1 VGRPV
6 GKADTSGEVVVERL
20 ESRVAVVTGAASG
33 LGRALASELA
43 AAGCRLVV
51 ADVEES
57 ALAECAEQL
66 SHLGTDCVPVVT
78 DVADAESVRL
88 LADTAVERFDVVHV
102 LCNSA
107 GVSARRPITGMALE
121 DWRWVIDVDLWG
133 VIHGVHHFLPILLDQ
148 DEAHIVNVASMAGLL
163 AFPMGAP
170 YNAAKAA
177 VVSLSE
183 TLFHELT
190 LLNARVGV
198 TVVCPGG
205 LQTRFLESERNRPPN
220 LQPGHRPMLA
230 TTPVF
235 EEINSRSR
243 VLIESEGMPPQEAAA
258 RVVSAVRKGE
268 FYVLTH
274 DVFRPAIEERT
285 RNILGGRSPS
295 LVGVSMPAEA
305 EATGPPGGA
314 T

>member
-1 VGRPV
+1 M
-6 GKADTSGEVVVERL
+6 ERL
-20 ESRVAVVTGAASG
+20 ESRVAVVTGAGSG

-57 ALAECAEQL
+57 ALADCAEEL
-66 SHLGTDCVPVVT
+66 SRPGSDCLAVVT
-78 DVADAESVRL
+78 NVADAESVL
-88 LADTAVERFDVVHV
+88 SLAQTAVERFGAVHI

-107 GVSARRPITGMALE
+107 GVSARRPVTGMALE

-133 VIHGVHHFLPILLDQ
+133 VIHGMHHFLPILLEQ

-177 VVSLSE
+177 VVALSE
-183 TLFHELT
+183 TLFHELS

-205 LQTRFLESERNRPPN
+205 MQTRFLDSERNRPPT
-220 LQPGHRPMLA
+220 LQPLHRPSLA

-235 EEINSRSR
+235 EEINRRSR
-243 VLIESEGMPPQEAAA
+243 VLIETEGMPPQEVAVRA
-258 RVVSAVRKGE
+258 VKAVRKRE

-274 DVFRPAIEERT
+274 DIFRPAIEERT
-285 RNILGGRSPS
+285 RNILAGGPPT
-295 LVGVSMPAEA
+295 LVGVSMPQQGTPTTPAG
-305 EATGPPGGA
+305 EAT
-314 T
+314 

>member
-1 VGRPV
+1 
-6 GKADTSGEVVVERL
+6 VEQL

-51 ADVEES
+51 SDVEES
-57 ALAECAEQL
+57 ALADCAE
-66 SHLGTDCVPVVT
+66 HLRRLGADCLPIVT
-78 DVADAESVRL
+78 DVADAGSV
-88 LADTAVERFDVVHV
+88 LALAHATVERFGAVHV

-107 GVSARRPITGMALE
+107 GVSARRPVTGMALE

-133 VIHGVHHFLPILLDQ
+133 VIHGVHHFLPILLEQ

-177 VVSLSE
+177 VVALSE
-183 TLFHELT
+183 TLFQELT
-190 LLNARVGV
+190 LLGARVGV

-205 LQTRFLESERNRPPN
+205 LQTRFLESERNRPPA
-220 LQPGHRPMLA
+220 LQPRHRPDLR

-235 EEINSRSR
+235 DEINCRSR
-243 VLIESEGMPPQEAAA
+243 VLIEKEGMPPQEAAA
-258 RVVSAVRKGE
+258 RVVNAVMTGE

-274 DVFRPAIEERT
+274 DIFRPAIEERT
-285 RNILGGRSPS
+285 RNILAGRSPS
-295 LVGVSMPAEA
+295 LVGVSMPPKPAPA
-305 EATGPPGGA
+305 GPAG
-314 T
+314 